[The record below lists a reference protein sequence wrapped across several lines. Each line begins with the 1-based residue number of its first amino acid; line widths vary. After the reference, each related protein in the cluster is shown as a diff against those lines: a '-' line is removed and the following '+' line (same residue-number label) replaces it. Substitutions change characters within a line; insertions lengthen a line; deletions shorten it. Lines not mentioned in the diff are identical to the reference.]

1 MKSTDCRNAFNSLAT
16 NFESETDPRETEIN
30 VNLLK
35 FANEKLMKSHKINLV
50 CGGFYLFGTTH
61 FVERI
66 SSEFTEICL
75 GNTYKIISSEL
86 IVWQILAIWNHS
98 VEAESSG

>member
-61 FVERI
+61 F
-66 SSEFTEICL
+66 EICL

-86 IVWQILAIWNHS
+86 FVWQI
-98 VEAESSG
+98 